1 MHRVHLVI
9 RGQVQGV
16 GFRWFT
22 MVRARAAHVA
32 GFVRNRPDGS
42 VEVEAEGARE
52 ALTVLVAELSRG
64 PASAVVTDVSA
75 TWSESSPSYQRFE
88 VAD

>member
-1 MHRVHLVI
+1 
-9 RGQVQGV
+9 V
-16 GFRWFT
+16 GFRWFA

-32 GFVRNRPDGS
+32 GFVRNLPDGS

-52 ALTVLVAELSRG
+52 PLVLLVAELSRG
-64 PASAVVTDVSA
+64 PVHAVVKDVSA
-75 TWSESSPSYQRFE
+75 TWSESSPRYDGFE